1 MPQYILSSQRSR
13 RCPKCRTHI
22 NCEKMKV
29 FAKALTLK
37 EASQLV
43 RSMKTPREVEQ
54 RINKLKSFSST
65 PESQNKYHLLGKLIT
80 ELIAIFPNTMP
91 KFYLIDKGVNEF
103 GLQEEFI
110 ENTIENLNKNGLVL
124 INKINSK
131 DVLKFPSLPFSAMNG
146 KLCVSNPDPM
156 PKHRV
161 KSNIIKKNKINKK
174 PKKK

>member
-1 MPQYILSSQRSR
+1 
-13 RCPKCRTHI
+13 
-22 NCEKMKV
+22 MKV
-29 FAKALTLK
+29 FAKALTIK

-54 RINKLKSFSST
+54 RINKLKSLSST
-65 PESQNKYHLLGKLIT
+65 PESQNKYHLLGKIIT

-124 INKINSK
+124 INKVNNK

-146 KLCVSNPDPM
+146 KLYISNPDPM

-161 KSNIIKKNKINKK
+161 KSNIIRKNKKNKNKQTK
-174 PKKK
+174 